1 MPKFLPFILPLAAL
15 VCSCHSEQP
24 TATLKDH
31 FKNDFLIG
39 AAIPVDHVKGLDPK
53 ADSIVRLHCNAI
65 VAENCMK
72 SEKVNP
78 AEGVYFWDDADAFV
92 DYGER
97 NHMAVIG
104 HALIWHSQLAPWFPL
119 DSAGNYVSADVLKER
134 MRRHITTMVSRY
146 KGRIKGW
153 DVVNEA
159 ILDDGSYRPSPF
171 YDILGEEFIPLAFKY
186 AHEADPDAELYIN
199 DFSMACPG
207 KRDRYVKIVND
218 LRKRGLR
225 IDGIG
230 MQAHIGM
237 DYPEIGEFEKSI
249 VAFGKAGVQ
258 VMITEWDVTVLP
270 TVFAGA
276 NVGEVVQYDARY
288 NPYPDGLPEEV
299 SRQWNERVSQFL
311 AMFKRHADVIS
322 RVNLWGT
329 YDGMS
334 WRNDWPMPGRT
345 DYPLA
350 FDRDYKLKP
359 AFMNELL
366 SQSSTPQNH

>member
-1 MPKFLPFILPLAAL
+1 MHKYIRFIFPLALITAA
-15 VCSCHSEQP
+15 CHSEQP
-24 TATLKDH
+24 AATMKEH

-39 AAIPVDHVKGLDPK
+39 AALPVDHIDGLDPK
-53 ADSIVRLHCNAI
+53 ADSIVTKHFNAI

-72 SEKVNP
+72 SEKINP

-104 HALIWHSQLAPWFPL
+104 HVLIWHSQLAPWFPL
-119 DSAGNYVSADVLKER
+119 DSTGNYVSAEVLKQR
-134 MRRHITTMVSRY
+134 MQHHIATVVTRY

-171 YDILGEEFIPLAFKY
+171 YDILGEEFIPLAFQY
-186 AHEADPDAELYIN
+186 AQEADPDAELYIN
-199 DFSMACPG
+199 DFSMASPG
-207 KRDRYVKIVND
+207 KRERYVKIVND
-218 LRKRGLR
+218 LRERDLR

-237 DYPEIGEFEKSI
+237 DYPDINEFEKSI
-249 VAFGKAGVQ
+249 EAFGNTGAQ
-258 VMITEWDVTVLP
+258 VMITEWDITVLP
-270 TVFAGA
+270 TVFTGA
-276 NVGEVVQYDARY
+276 NVDEIMQLDEKY
-288 NPYPDGLPEEV
+288 NPYPDGLPEDV
-299 SRQWNERVSQFL
+299 SRAWNERVSQWIDL
-311 AMFKRHADVIS
+311 FKRHSDVIS
-322 RVNLWGT
+322 RVSMWGT

-334 WRNDWPMPGRT
+334 WRNDWPMIGRT

-350 FDRDYKLKP
+350 FDRNYNLKP
-359 AFMNELL
+359 AFANELL
-366 SQSSTPQNH
+366 SENKK